1 MSLTVDARSPG
12 LTQCGRRAHR
22 EANEKVNKMR
32 TRGAEEKGK
41 ENQVNE

>member
-1 MSLTVDARSPG
+1 MSLTVDPRSPA
-12 LTQCGRRAHR
+12 LTKCGRRAHR

-32 TRGAEEKGK
+32 MRGAEEKGR